1 MTERLPDTPGVMVP
15 PPLLYA
21 GTFLAV
27 LVLRAVRPLPLFAHG
42 GGLWV
47 GLALAIAS
55 LGFGFWGRAAMI
67 SAGTH
72 VDPRKPTTA
81 IVDTGAFR
89 YTRNPLYVGMAAVYL
104 GLTLCA
110 NTFWGLILLVPV
122 ALVMHHGVIL
132 REERYL
138 ETKFGDMYRAYCAR
152 VRRYV

>member
-1 MTERLPDTPGVMVP
+1 MTETVPDTPGVMVP

-21 GTFLAV
+21 GAFVAV
-27 LVLRAVRPLPLFAHG
+27 LVLRALRPLPLFAHG

-47 GLALAIAS
+47 GLALVLAS

-67 SAGTH
+67 SAGTN
-72 VDPRKPTTA
+72 VDPRKPTTT
-81 IVDTGAFR
+81 IVETGAFR
-89 YTRNPLYVGMAAVYL
+89 FTRNPLYVGMAVVFV

-110 NTFWGLILLVPV
+110 NTLWGLVLLVPV
-122 ALVMHHGVIL
+122 ALIMHHGVIL

-138 ETKFGDMYRAYCAR
+138 EFKFGDAYRRYRAR